1 MNALPAKVK
10 SNPTLHREVLSWMI
24 DWDFNGTDYG
34 DRLVSYTP
42 DKLTDI
48 WDEWVEENAAE
59 NYDWEMFA
67 LVSTKGIRA
76 QIDMDFISDR
86 LNDCAW
92 VAWVDCMFGPDRA
105 WDDNED
111 YYEELFKFK
120 RVEA

>member
-1 MNALPAKVK
+1 MNTLPAKVK
-10 SNPTLHREVLSWMI
+10 ANPTLHREVLSWMI
-24 DWDFNGTDYG
+24 DWYYDGMSYDW
-34 DRLVSYTP
+34 LVSYTP

-48 WDEWVEENAAE
+48 WDEWVEENAE
-59 NYDWEMFA
+59 DGYDFEIFTFLA
-67 LVSTKGIRA
+67 TKGIRS

-86 LNDCAW
+86 MNDCAW
-92 VAWVDCMFGPDRA
+92 VAWADSMFGPDRA